1 LETVS
6 RAFISLTLEN
16 LPASPSAA
24 ALQEDTDVPVLA
36 LVDLYGS
43 TPLSS
48 PAAAAGAGAG
58 ATASRLSSQNPSAR
72 LRMAGLFHVHRGL
85 YDERPGMKL
94 LQVCADRQFL

>member
-1 LETVS
+1 M
-6 RAFISLTLEN
+6 
-16 LPASPSAA
+16 
-24 ALQEDTDVPVLA
+24 PVLA

-48 PAAAAGAGAG
+48 TAAAGG
-58 ATASRLSSQNPSAR
+58 TASSLSSQYSSAR

-94 LQVCADRQFL
+94 LQVCVGLLTASPPQLSRYSTSRGGMDVFVAGSRM